1 MALWRRPAGVWPG
14 PSKAEGRG
22 RTGDP
27 ELSNIAEG
35 IPRIRMQACGEA
47 EDSEHLA
54 VGSGGGQVLS
64 VAPSIKGRGTV
75 VEE

>member
-14 PSKAEGRG
+14 PCRAEVRR

-47 EDSEHLA
+47 EDSEYLA
-54 VGSGGGQVLS
+54 VGSGGSGALS
-64 VAPSIKGRGTV
+64 GA
-75 VEE
+75 